1 MCEVIL
7 ALLAWLMLRRGNK
20 KKLGDLVHKMN
31 DFSHIQDVLYMGLI
45 ILLCVS
51 LGGGVLAHTILGVCY
66 NELTGDI
73 RFLILDPHYTGK
85 DDVNVILNKVIFAL
99 NYCGVS

>member
-7 ALLAWLMLRRGNK
+7 ALLAWLMLRHGNK
-20 KKLGDLVHKMN
+20 KKFSDLVHKMN
-31 DFSHIQDVLYMGLI
+31 DIQDALYMGLI

-51 LGGGVLAHTILGVCY
+51 SGGGVLAHTILGVCY